1 MDTRYGVD
9 ESRVVYEV
17 LEREIVVVNLDTG
30 HYYIL
35 DDTAAAIWRELVDG
49 ATPTEVVHALSVR
62 HPADRETIR
71 DAVQSFV
78 GQLAEEGL
86 LTASDRAAPRPAE
99 AGAAQKLDLGP
110 SFMPP
115 ILNRYTDMA
124 KLIQMDPIHDFDET
138 GWPRRPIAR
147 DR

>member
-9 ESRVVYEV
+9 ENRVVYEV

-35 DDTAAAIWRELVDG
+35 DDTAAAIWREIVDG
-49 ATPTEVVHALSVR
+49 ATPTEVVYALRAR
-62 HPADRETIR
+62 HPADGEMIR

-78 GQLAEEGL
+78 GQLTEEGL
-86 LTASDRAAPRPAE
+86 LTASNRAAPRPAE
-99 AGAAQKLDLGP
+99 AGAAQMLDLGP